1 MCFLRVEVYA
11 SEPVDGEVKGDKIE
25 FKKPRGPNL
34 SKTRS
39 TPLVRSNSASWRYLS
54 SREDHET

>member
-1 MCFLRVEVYA
+1 MCFLRVEVYV

-34 SKTRS
+34 S
-39 TPLVRSNSASWRYLS
+39 
-54 SREDHET
+54 